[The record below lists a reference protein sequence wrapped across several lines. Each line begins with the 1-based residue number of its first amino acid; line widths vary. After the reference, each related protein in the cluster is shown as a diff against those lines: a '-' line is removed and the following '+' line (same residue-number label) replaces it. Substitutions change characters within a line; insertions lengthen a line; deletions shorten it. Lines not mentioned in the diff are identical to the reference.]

1 MLRMVAMQILLEKH
15 YSLSD
20 TSLLKLSRADFNR
33 TLLLHVV
40 LVLMYKEQFMLCT
53 CQTLVTCR
61 DSDQSH
67 YVTLYFCTLVECSGF
82 ILRLQELF
90 RKLVCS

>member
-33 TLLLHVV
+33 TLLLHLV
-40 LVLMYKEQFMLCT
+40 LVLMYRAVHVEHL
-53 CQTLVTCR
+53 
-61 DSDQSH
+61 SDACHLSRQ
-67 YVTLYFCTLVECSGF
+67 
-82 ILRLQELF
+82 
-90 RKLVCS
+90 